1 MTDQSCKIK
10 SPTTG
15 REPASITSGIYAR
28 GDTIGATSIS
38 ANGLQSWTFCNRNSS
53 GERPFGKCLELACG
67 TGLWTACL
75 ARGAAGLTAI
85 DAASETIEI
94 NRTKIGDAQVRYVIA
109 DLFEWRPIETYDFIF
124 FGFWLS
130 HVPARQFNRFWEMV
144 RAALKPDGRGF
155 FRRQPGN
162 PRVDRTG
169 PPRTQRFRSRRKEAE
184 RWPDFQCGKSIPR
197 PGSVEPAAAR
207 SWAGMARFKEAGS
220 SFTTVA
226 WRLPKAA
233 DEQMRASRRANLSRQ
248 SVMIIASPA
257 VALAGSGAQQRYG
270 KRERQRSID
279 SAEH

>member
-1 MTDQSCKIK
+1 MDDRSILKDQVAYYRARAGEYDEWYLRQ
-10 SPTTG
+10 G
-15 REPASITSGIYAR
+15 RYYR
-28 GDTIGATSIS
+28 GDEHKRQWFAELDV
-38 ANGLQSWTFCNRNSS
+38 LQSELER
-53 GERPFGKCLELACG
+53 ERPFGKCLELACG

-94 NRTKIGDAQVRYVIA
+94 NRTKIGDAQVRYMIA
-109 DLFEWRPIETYDFIF
+109 DLFEWRPTETYDFIF

-130 HVPARQFNRFWEMV
+130 HVPAWQFQSV
-144 RAALKPDGRGF
+144 LGDGSRSVKAGWQGF

-207 SWAGMARFKEAGS
+207 SWLEWLDSKKRA
-220 SFTTVA
+220 VLLL
-226 WRLPKAA
+226 RLRGA
-233 DEQMRASRRANLSRQ
+233 DRSRPASR
-248 SVMIIASPA
+248 
-257 VALAGSGAQQRYG
+257 
-270 KRERQRSID
+270 
-279 SAEH
+279 